1 MSQLNS
7 MPRPSLM
14 GLSPPLAMLGAAM
27 PEEAGALVAALGIR
41 EVPCGELDLT
51 PRAFDRARA
60 ERGCRLFA
68 RGPRPTT
75 G

>member
-1 MSQLNS
+1 
-7 MPRPSLM
+7 
-14 GLSPPLAMLGAAM
+14 MLGAAM

>member
-14 GLSPPLAMLGAAM
+14 GLSPPLAMLG
-27 PEEAGALVAALGIR
+27 AALGIR